1 MVVIPLIPKM
11 TESSAGSDYSY
22 LGVGDFF
29 GENRLAFASNGDF
42 VRSSAFATGE

>member
-1 MVVIPLIPKM
+1 MRR
-11 TESSAGSDYSY
+11 SSHSFDDVGKVFPVSY
-22 LGVGDFF
+22 LGVGDFL